1 MSAEMTMASS
11 FTPDHGHPSAIASTR
26 GTHDDLDGEIRPS
39 SLTLQV
45 LGILLKFLVLISSL
59 PVLLIALVAERFLRN
74 QPALQRTVTAAFVAL
89 SVVNAAGLI
98 LMILYY
104 LLA

>member
-1 MSAEMTMASS
+1 MSAEMTVASS
-11 FTPDHGHPSAIASTR
+11 FTPDHGHPSAIASAR
-26 GTHDDLDGEIRPS
+26 GTHDDLDGDIRPS

-45 LGILLKFLVLISSL
+45 LGILLKILILISSL
-59 PVLLIALVAERFLRN
+59 PVLVIALVAERFLHK
-74 QPALQRTVTAAFVAL
+74 QPTIQRTVTGTFVAL

-98 LMILYY
+98 LTILYY